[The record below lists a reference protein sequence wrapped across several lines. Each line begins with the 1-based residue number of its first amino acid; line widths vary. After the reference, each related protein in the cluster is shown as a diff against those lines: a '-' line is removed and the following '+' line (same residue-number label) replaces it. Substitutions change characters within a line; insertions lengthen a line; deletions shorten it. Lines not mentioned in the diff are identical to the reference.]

1 MEIEYSLNEK
11 DYLEYL
17 LYEGSKNKY
26 NKKTKRKNWIII
38 SSIPFL
44 IYLIQYD
51 FKDQFSLYYTIFISL
66 FILFLFPIFQKKQ
79 YKKYY
84 IRTTNESYKN
94 NFGELNRLILNE
106 NNIEAFSPY
115 TELKIKNEAFVA
127 INEIENYIFLKT
139 NYGGSIVIPKLKISN
154 LENFKKHLKVMMQ
167 KYDIKEN
174 IELDWKWK

>member
-1 MEIEYSLNEK
+1 M
-11 DYLEYL
+11 
-17 LYEGSKNKY
+17 
-26 NKKTKRKNWIII
+26 
-38 SSIPFL
+38 
-44 IYLIQYD
+44 
-51 FKDQFSLYYTIFISL
+51 
-66 FILFLFPIFQKKQ
+66 
-79 YKKYY
+79 
-84 IRTTNESYKN
+84 
-94 NFGELNRLILNE
+94 ILNE
-106 NNIEAFSPY
+106 NNIEVFSPY

>member
-1 MEIEYSLNEK
+1 MEIEYSLDEK

-17 LYEGSKNKY
+17 LYEGSKNKF
-26 NKKTKRKNWIII
+26 NIEKRKQSRSIIFFI
-38 SSIPFL
+38 ILAVVMFPLLSGDFL
-44 IYLIQYD
+44 VA
-51 FKDQFSLYYTIFISL
+51 IFYSFIAL
-66 FILFLFPIFQKKQ
+66 FFLVFYPKYQSWV

-94 NFGELNRLILNE
+94 NFGELTRLILNE
-106 NNIEAFSPY
+106 NNIEALSPY

-139 NYGGSIVIPKLKISN
+139 NYGGTIVIPKLKISN
-154 LENFKKHLKVMMQ
+154 LEDFKKYLKLMMQ